1 MPPAFLTS
9 QLVGN
14 RASSSLL
21 LLLFGWFLSGAV
33 GSAMPP
39 PPAGSGGK
47 KEAKAA
53 QRQHYL
59 RLQAKRRQKASA
71 RGVQKLA
78 TQHARLLIRALK
90 TAKNLELAKAA
101 RRMKSAAEDKPDAG
115 AATGELAARREA
127 IKSITVPELLAA
139 AVQTHQLEL
148 LVEHSPKQFEPPSA
162 DPQEAATETD
172 AAAKQAKFFREQ
184 AVRKIVSVKGV
195 TTVVEEFQRGTLAL
209 IAAEE
214 ADRSKGA
221 KRKRPPPGTGVN
233 SIAVGSGLAGNAM
246 SSQFVGSLNSGA
258 ADGASSDEDADLRE
272 AMAQRDGTTKNRRGQ
287 KARQKIAEKKHGLH
301 AKHILQAKKKEAEL
315 AALRAEAR
323 AAAAAGTTAPGVDR
337 GDSESAELPE
347 ENRKQ
352 KRARLRAEGKLA
364 VRIGTDGGGEND
376 IASVIAKAASS
387 AGESGKKKKRKKPK
401 DSGSTPAEEG
411 GDEALHPSWA
421 AKKQA
426 KAVVPAGT
434 RIVFD

>member
-1 MPPAFLTS
+1 M
-9 QLVGN
+9 
-14 RASSSLL
+14 
-21 LLLFGWFLSGAV
+21 
-33 GSAMPP
+33 
-39 PPAGSGGK
+39 K
-47 KEAKAA
+47 
-53 QRQHYL
+53 RQHFL
-59 RLQAKRRQKASA
+59 RLQAKRRQKESA
-71 RGVQKLA
+71 RGMQKLA
-78 TQHARLLIRALK
+78 TQHTRLLIRALK

-101 RRMKSAAEDKPDAG
+101 RRMKSAAEDQLDAG
-115 AATGELAARREA
+115 TATGELAARREA

-139 AVQTHQLEL
+139 AVETHHLEL
-148 LVEHSPKQFEPPSA
+148 MVEHSPKQFEPPSA
-162 DPQEAATETD
+162 DPQGAATDTD
-172 AAAKQAKFFREQ
+172 AAVKQAKFFREQ
-184 AVRKIVSVKGV
+184 AVRKVVSVKGV
-195 TTVVEEFQRGTLAL
+195 TAVVEEFQRGTLAL

-221 KRKRPPPGTGVN
+221 KRKRPPPGTGAN

-258 ADGASSDEDADLRE
+258 ADGSSSDEDSDLLA
-272 AMAQRDGTTKNRRGQ
+272 AMAQRDGTAKNRRGQ
-287 KARQKIAEKKHGLH
+287 KARQKIAEKKHGQH

-323 AAAAAGTTAPGVDR
+323 AAAAAATSGVGR
-337 GDSESAELPE
+337 SETGSTDPPE

-387 AGESGKKKKRKKPK
+387 AEETGKKKKRKKPK
-401 DSGSTPAEEG
+401 DSGSTPAPAEEAG
-411 GDEALHPSWA
+411 SEALHPSWA